1 MLGRRQKQRWS
12 ISALCEVTLSALSH
26 KLYQWSSFKVS
37 FKNTSWQAILA
48 QPQSITNKVMEPS
61 KPLQTTLSSTFA
73 KVSRGKKAKTSFT
86 HWPELSADK
95 PPSPPPPPPSWR
107 TLIGRDQR
115 RSSRRL
121 RTRRKNIHHVC
132 MLSCTGMKKQNNIFF
147 SNFSPL
153 SPCDKINAA
162 DRN

>member
-12 ISALCEVTLSALSH
+12 ISALCEVTVSALSH

-37 FKNTSWQAILA
+37 FKNTSWQATLT
-48 QPQSITNKVMEPS
+48 QPQSIANKVMEPS

-86 HWPELSADK
+86 HWPELRSSALTNR
-95 PPSPPPPPPSWR
+95 PPPPSWR

-132 MLSCTGMKKQNNIFF
+132 MLSCTCMKKQNNIFF